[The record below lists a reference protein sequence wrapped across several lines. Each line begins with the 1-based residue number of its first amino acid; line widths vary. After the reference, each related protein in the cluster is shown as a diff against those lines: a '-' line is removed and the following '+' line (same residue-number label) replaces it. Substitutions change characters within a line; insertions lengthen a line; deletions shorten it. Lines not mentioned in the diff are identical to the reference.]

1 MNPIAIVA
9 AGQRAEAAYI
19 VDPVAA
25 KTAFEELGMT
35 FLGQYQD
42 STHQGVVSMDAKGR
56 YYVTITGTRWSEGF
70 GADLLADIWLAPI
83 KAPKGGLVP
92 SGVYCGMK
100 DFWTWVET
108 KVPAGT
114 VLNIEGHSLGA
125 ERALLAPIFM
135 DSSLIGDLYAFE
147 PPQCAT
153 QDYWDA
159 YRDDLKNAI
168 VTVCG
173 QDAWFNWPPHQGY
186 VHDAQMPLL
195 WILSIGCQWVMPAA
209 YRGGANTN
217 DHQITEINQRLQYSL
232 ANAKFPQLPQAA

>member
-25 KTAFEELGMT
+25 KAAFEQLGMT
-35 FLGQYQD
+35 FLGQFQD
-42 STHQGVVSMDAKGR
+42 STHQGVVSQDAKGR

-70 GADLLADIWLAPI
+70 GADLLNDIWLAPV
-83 KAPKGGLVP
+83 KAPKGGLVA

-100 DFWTWVET
+100 DFWAWVLS
-108 KVPAGT
+108 KVPAGA

-125 ERALLAPIFM
+125 ERALLAPIFL
-135 DSSLIGDLYAFE
+135 SPAQIGDLYAFE

-153 QDYWDA
+153 QEYWDA
-159 YRDDLKNAI
+159 YRDELSQAV

-173 QDAWFNWPPHQGY
+173 LDLWFNWPPRQGY
-186 VHDAQMPLL
+186 VHDAQMQVLWLL
-195 WILSIGCQWVMPAA
+195 STGSQWILPAN
-209 YRGGANTN
+209 YKGGSSAS
-217 DHQITEINQRLQYSL
+217 DHHIAEVNSRLQYCMQ
-232 ANAKFPQLPQAA
+232 NAKFPNP

>member
-25 KTAFEELGMT
+25 KTAFEQLGMT

-70 GADLLADIWLAPI
+70 GADLLSDIWLAPV
-83 KAPKGGLVP
+83 KAPKGGVVP

-100 DFWTWVET
+100 DFWAWVAT
-108 KVPAGT
+108 KVPAGET
-114 VLNIEGHSLGA
+114 LNIEGHSLGA
-125 ERALLAPIFM
+125 ERALLSPLFI
-135 DSSLIGDLYAFE
+135 DPSRIGDLYAFE
-147 PPQCAT
+147 PPQCGT
-153 QDYWDA
+153 QEYWDA
-159 YRDDLKNAI
+159 YRDALKNAV

-173 QDAWFNWPPHQGY
+173 LDTWFNWPPHQGY
-186 VHDAQMPLL
+186 VHDAQMQILWLL
-195 WILSIGCQWVMPAA
+195 STGSQWLLPAQ
-209 YRGGANTN
+209 YKGGNSAS
-217 DHQITEINQRLQYSL
+217 DHQMTEVNQRLQYCLS
-232 ANAKFPQLPQAA
+232 NAKFPQ